1 MKTITAL
8 FLLLFGATA
17 VLAADVPAYLSALS
31 VKQYAALRNTHGS
44 ELAIKIYLV
53 GAGNAFMLINQK
65 LQDENMSQLYCQPSG
80 VITAETY
87 RDIVDLT
94 LKQLGV
100 AAGDATDDDSILDV
114 LLLGLRHTYPCQH

>member
-1 MKTITAL
+1 MRTIVAL
-8 FLLLFGATA
+8 FLLLFATA
-17 VLAADVPAYLSALS
+17 AFAADVPSYLSTLS

-53 GAGNAFMLINQK
+53 GAGNAFMLINRK
-65 LQDENMSQLYCQPSG
+65 LEDENMSRLYCQPS
-80 VITAETY
+80 TAVTAQTY

-100 AAGDATDDDSILDV
+100 PAGDASDDDSILGV
-114 LLLGLRHTYPCQH
+114 LLIGLRHTYPCQH